1 MLCPPPCLGSLAKNH
16 KVEHQHSNVDENHFI
31 NVGYIADH
39 QTMTIAALAQSLQ
52 RPILI
57 EGPPGTG
64 KTALAKA
71 LAKMNDVPLLRIQ
84 CYEGIT
90 AEQVIG
96 EFNYTK
102 QLLAI
107 EHAKKNQTALDLENV
122 FTKEFFIERPLLK
135 AFLHPSKVVLLID
148 EIDRADEEFEAFLLE
163 ALGEY
168 QITVPELG
176 TIPANQIPIIILTS
190 NATRTLSHALRR
202 RSLYLHLDY
211 PSPEREIEIIRLHVP
226 DIAEQI
232 AKKIVSIAMKLRE
245 THTISQPPS
254 IAETIDFA
262 KAIAVLGKEFLDETQ
277 IEGILGVLIKNR
289 SDLNE
294 AKEILK
300 TSLSDP

>member
-1 MLCPPPCLGSLAKNH
+1 MND
-16 KVEHQHSNVDENHFI
+16 DEFFKA
-31 NVGYIADH
+31 GYIADH
-39 QTMTIAALAQSLQ
+39 QIRTITTLAKKLG

-71 LAKMNDVPLLRIQ
+71 LAKMMDAPLFRIQ

-90 AEQVIG
+90 AEQIIG

-107 EHAKKNQTALDLENV
+107 EHAKKNNLELNLENV

-135 AFLHPSKVVLLID
+135 AFLNPSKVVLLID

-176 TIPANQIPIIILTS
+176 TIPARQVPLIVLTS

-211 PSPEREIEIIRLHVP
+211 PSTEREIEIIRLHVP
-226 DIAEQI
+226 DIDQQI
-232 AKKIVSIAMKLRE
+232 ARKIVSVAMRLRD
-245 THTISQPPS
+245 TPKISQPPS

-262 KAIAVLGKEFLDETQ
+262 KAIAVLGAEFLDETHL
-277 IEGILGVLIKNR
+277 EGILGVLIKNR

-294 AKEILK
+294 AKEIVK
-300 TSLSDP
+300 KSLGDL

>member
-1 MLCPPPCLGSLAKNH
+1 MDS
-16 KVEHQHSNVDENHFI
+16 NHFI
-31 NVGYIADH
+31 NAGYIADK
-39 QTMTIAALAQSLQ
+39 QTQTITTLARALQK
-52 RPILI
+52 PILV

-71 LAKMNDVPLLRIQ
+71 LAKIADAPLFRIQ
-84 CYEGIT
+84 CYEGIA

-107 EHAKKNQTALDLENV
+107 EQAKNNRTNMDLQNV
-122 FTKEFFIERPLLK
+122 FTQEFFIERPLLK
-135 AFLHPSKVVLLID
+135 AFQHPKQVVLLID

-168 QITVPELG
+168 QVTVPELG
-176 TIPANQIPIIILTS
+176 TIPAKQIPIIILTS

-211 PSPEREIEIIRLHVP
+211 PSKEREIEIIRLHVP
-226 DIAEQI
+226 QIEANIVETIVAIAR
-232 AKKIVSIAMKLRE
+232 KLRD
-245 THTISQPPS
+245 THKISQPPS

-262 KAIAVLGKEFLDETQ
+262 KAIVNLGSDFLNQEQ
-277 IEGILGVLIKNR
+277 IEGILGVLIKNQ

-294 AKEILK
+294 AREILK
-300 TSLSDP
+300 DQIHQ